1 MAFDYNRLMQR
12 GRPTKSTRTDF
23 GSRIHQL
30 RVEAGLSQKEVADFL
45 GIGQPSY
52 ADWERR
58 NVALSA
64 EQFVKLADFFGV
76 PVEELFKTG
85 ETAPKRTGPAGRAK
99 QLLQD
104 LSTLS
109 RPRQKEILDVVEM
122 LTASAK
128 DKERKAS

>member
-1 MAFDYNRLMQR
+1 MLSTYNRLMQR
-12 GRPTKSTRTDF
+12 GRPAKSERSDF
-23 GSRIHQL
+23 GARIREL
-30 RVEAGLSQKEVADFL
+30 RIASGLSQSEVAEYL

-76 PVEELFKTG
+76 GVEELFKT
-85 ETAPKRTGPAGRAK
+85 EQTAPKRTGPAGRAK
-99 QLLQD
+99 ILLQT

-122 LTASAK
+122 LTLAAQE
-128 DKERKAS
+128 KEGKLD

>member
-1 MAFDYNRLMQR
+1 MGHAYNHLMQR
-12 GRPTKSTRTDF
+12 GRPTKSTRSDF
-23 GSRIHQL
+23 GARVRKLRITS
-30 RVEAGLSQKEVADFL
+30 GLSQQEAANHL

-64 EQFVKLADFFGV
+64 EQFIKLADLFGV
-76 PVEELFKTG
+76 PIAELFKMNDA
-85 ETAPKRTGPAGRAK
+85 EPVRTGPAGRAK
-99 QLLQD
+99 QAFQEV
-104 LSTLS
+104 STLS

-122 LTASAK
+122 LVASAK

>member
-1 MAFDYNRLMQR
+1 MEINYNCLMQR
-12 GRPTKSTRTDF
+12 GRPTKSIRSDF
-23 GSRIHQL
+23 GARIRKL
-30 RVEAGLSQKEVADFL
+30 RIASGLSQQEVADLL

-58 NVALSA
+58 NISLPA
-64 EQFVKLADFFGV
+64 EQFVKLADIFGV
-76 PVEELFKTG
+76 PVEELFKTN
-85 ETAPKRTGPAGRAK
+85 ESEPTRTGPAGRAK
-99 QLLQD
+99 KAFQEV
-104 LSTLS
+104 STLS